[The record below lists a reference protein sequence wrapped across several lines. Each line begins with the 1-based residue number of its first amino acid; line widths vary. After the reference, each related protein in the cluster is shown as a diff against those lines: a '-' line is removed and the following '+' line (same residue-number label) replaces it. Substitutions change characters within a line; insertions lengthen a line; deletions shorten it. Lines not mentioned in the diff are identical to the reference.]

1 VIFSARD
8 FERKIQMKTPPIQ
21 AFFYPPAPDSS
32 NRLFE
37 RDLTLIDTILR
48 HRDRFLAEIGQGIDT
63 GQKIRMMLVVSSVYM
78 AGYGALLGSTHG
90 VWQTLSS
97 AVKLPLLFLATL
109 MICAP
114 ALYIINVLFGL
125 NQSLKQSLTLVLTA
139 ITTTAILL
147 LSFAPITL
155 FFILTLIDQYQFFK
169 LLNVLF
175 FTIAAIVGAS
185 FLKQGISV
193 MSQPGQAESGRHGLA
208 FFLWAVVY
216 VFVGSQMAWTL
227 RPFVGYPNAP
237 FELFRQGGGN
247 FYADIL
253 ASIGEIL
260 GFLIVR

>member
-1 VIFSARD
+1 
-8 FERKIQMKTPPIQ
+8 MKPLPIQ
-21 AFFYPPAPDSS
+21 ASSCTPAPDDS

-37 RDLTLIDTILR
+37 RDLTLIDTVVR
-48 HRDRFLAEIGQGIDT
+48 HRDRFLAEIGQGIDS
-63 GQKIRMMLVVSSVYM
+63 GQKIRAMLVVSSVYM
-78 AGYGALLGSTHG
+78 AGYGALLGSTHS

-97 AVKLPLLFLATL
+97 AAKLPLLFLATL
-109 MICAP
+109 IICAP
-114 ALYIINVLFGL
+114 ALYIINILFGL
-125 NQSLKQSLTLVLTA
+125 NQSLRQSLALVLTA

-155 FFILTLIDQYQFFK
+155 FFILTLIDQYQFYK

-185 FLKQGISV
+185 FLKQGLGLISRSV
-193 MSQPGQAESGRHGLA
+193 QTESSRYGLA
-208 FFLWAVVY
+208 FFLWVVVY

-247 FYADIL
+247 FYADIF